1 MILLQETGVSF
12 VLFYAVSIVL
22 LIVIAIQAL
31 IIRNFKKLKAKQ

>member
-31 IIRNFKKLKAKQ
+31 IIRNFKKQKAKQ